1 MPNFQVYSI
10 IGPKPYWRIWI
21 SALVFLW
28 FPLPL
33 IGFNSHHDGYVFTAA
48 RLTRDAMLQGGDW
61 PFNQFGSFWVFPQ
74 ALLGFFIPDKY
85 LFVGTRYLTL
95 AIYFFTGYLLW
106 KLAKG
111 IKDKEFANLSL
122 FLFFASQPFVGVHAS
137 GFNSWPSAV
146 AMPIVL
152 LIGIL
157 VIGTGSRKVSLRR
170 TRIDMF
176 AAGALVV
183 ALILTRV
190 QVGLLTLV
198 ACIFFIAIIK
208 KLEGL
213 LFYLSGI
220 FSFTFFYFLYL
231 ASNGW
236 ALDSL
241 KDEFVFGSVYVRAGA
256 SIFQLPI
263 PIYTLIGT
271 ALLLLLFIFHN
282 RFQICLKYVLQSHP
296 RRILLSITVLAGLL
310 TVYLVLDSRNLGL
323 VAIISVSARR
333 FWMSL
338 LFACL
343 LFFLFKQVRLNL
355 RAKRMGTLQE
365 FSLQRDNFLLLLSI
379 AAQSQVWPLFDQM
392 HSWWGSVPG
401 ILFVSKVLISTTRE
415 FPVQYVKGRTFPMA
429 IATIFTVLIV
439 QWVPQV
445 GEIGSRQIPKTIG
458 QIPFLPS
465 ANSLDTEL
473 QTFFDRNLTNG
484 ERILNLCQNADVF
497 YKQDFLV
504 SSSRLFVYWP
514 QMTLVPNFIDEMKNS
529 PFDAVITCSLNEL
542 NKVNQRDDELKQ
554 SLIVNSLIN
563 NGSPAA
569 EIEVLGKTWRI
580 YRNS

>member
-1 MPNFQVYSI
+1 VPQFQVESI

-48 RLTRDAMLQGGDW
+48 RLTRDAMRQGGDW

-74 ALLGFFIPDKY
+74 ALLGLFIPDKY

-95 AIYFFTGYLLW
+95 ALYFFTGYLLW

-157 VIGTGSRKVSLRR
+157 ILDTGSRLVSQRR
-170 TRIDMF
+170 TRIDLF

-190 QVGLLTLV
+190 QVGLLTLF
-198 ACIFFIAIIK
+198 ACIFFIAIVK

-213 LFYLSGI
+213 LFFSSGI
-220 FSFTFFYFLYL
+220 FLFTFFYFFYL

-256 SIFQLPI
+256 SIFQLPF

-271 ALLLLLFIFHN
+271 ALMLLLIFFRNH
-282 RFQICLKYVLQSHP
+282 FQICLRYVLQTLP
-296 RRILLSITVLAGLL
+296 RRILLSILLL
-310 TVYLVLDSRNLGL
+310 TGFFMIYLVLDSRNLGL

-343 LFFLFKQVRLNL
+343 LFYLFRQVRLNL
-355 RAKRMGTLQE
+355 QAKRTGTLQD

-401 ILFVSKVLISTTRE
+401 ILIVSKVLTSTTKE
-415 FPVQYVKGRTFPMA
+415 FPLQYVKRHTFPFA

-445 GEIGSRQIPKTIG
+445 GEMDSRQIPRTVG
-458 QIPFLPS
+458 QVPFLPS
-465 ANSLDTEL
+465 TNSSETEL
-473 QTFFDRNLTNG
+473 QTFFDSNLTNG
-484 ERILNLCQNADVF
+484 EKILNLCQNADVF

-514 QMTLVPNFIDEMKNS
+514 QMTLVPNFIDEIKYS
-529 PFDAVITCSLNEL
+529 PFDAILTCSLNEL
-542 NKVNQRDDELKQ
+542 NKANQKDDELKQ
-554 SLIVNSLIN
+554 SLIVNSLTN
-563 NGSPAA
+563 NVSPVA
-569 EIEVLGKTWRI
+569 EIETLGKTWRI
-580 YRNS
+580 YRKS